1 MFSKYRPQS
10 LITPKYIE
18 INKLLDELAN
28 LHNEY
33 QQKTQDII
41 EKIKNYKIDN
51 RDIWMYESYLLR
63 KNTKTPINIPI
74 YQPIQEI
81 PQIPKIRL
89 RSVSEPPKM
98 NRVKSNGDLRISFV

>member
-1 MFSKYRPQS
+1 MFSKYTPKS

-18 INKLLDELAN
+18 INKLLDELAVV
-28 LHNEY
+28 HNEY
-33 QQKTQDII
+33 QQKTQYII
-41 EKIKNYKIDN
+41 EKIKNHKIDD

-74 YQPIQEI
+74 YQPIQQM
-81 PQIPKIRL
+81 PQIRL

-98 NRVKSNGDLRISFV
+98 NKEKSNEDVRISFV

>member
-1 MFSKYRPQS
+1 MFSKYRPKS

-41 EKIKNYKIDN
+41 EKIKNHKIDD

-63 KNTKTPINIPI
+63 KNTKTSINIPI

-81 PQIPKIRL
+81 PQIRL

-98 NRVKSNGDLRISFV
+98 NKAKSNGDLGISFV

>member
-1 MFSKYRPQS
+1 MFSKYRPKS
-10 LITPKYIE
+10 LITTKYIE

-41 EKIKNYKIDN
+41 EKIKNHKIDD

-63 KNTKTPINIPI
+63 KNTKAPINIPI
-74 YQPIQEI
+74 YQPI
-81 PQIPKIRL
+81 PQMSQIRL

-98 NRVKSNGDLRISFV
+98 NKAKSNGDLHISFV